1 MSDNTATIEA
11 DARHP
16 VKRNEPVEGP
26 PTGKIGWIL
35 APGVEVFEVA
45 GVKRKVRYA
54 SLCNTALSFALT
66 NVQWFD

>member
-1 MSDNTATIEA
+1 
-11 DARHP
+11 
-16 VKRNEPVEGP
+16 VEGP